1 MRRLYGELARKG
13 IRFRPH
19 VWLAEEWFSPDGVPG
34 IAIPFYLAH
43 PRLMRLERR
52 FMHEVEGGNDKW
64 LMRILRHETGH
75 AIDTAFGL
83 RRRKAWRETFGKA
96 SRRYPSRYSPRP
108 GSRNYVLHLGHW
120 YAQSHP
126 TEDFA
131 ETFAV
136 WLPPRSRWRSQ
147 YAGWPALAKLEYV
160 DRTMRALAGHARD
173 RTSTAASI
181 EPLAENERTLRE
193 HYRRKQARYEIDTAR
208 SYDRPL
214 LRVFAPPRR
223 AAAQPAGERPAAR
236 DAPAAAA
243 PAGAPRAHAS
253 LPREPRDAHGGAA
266 RAHPRPARAAA
277 GSARRQREALGAARA
292 DHAAD
297 AAARP
302 GELRPMKKLRVLVL
316 VHETLVPPEDA
327 SGYTVQQIDEWRTE
341 YDVIDVAA
349 GHGPR
354 GARARHG
361 RQPRRAAQRRS
372 PTGSPTSPS
381 TCSRSSRASSPTT
394 STWSRSS
401 S

>member
-1 MRRLYGELARKG
+1 LKRKTRVTAPARREPAWTRLDDEALLDLRFCDLRLSMARSPLEDSVQRLYGELGSKG
-13 IRFRPH
+13 LRFRPH

-96 SRRYPSRYSPRP
+96 SRRYPSHYSPRP

-147 YAGWPALAKLEYV
+147 YQGWPALAKLEYV
-160 DRTMRALAGHARD
+160 HRTMCELAGRRATNLD
-173 RTSTAASI
+173 RRVV
-181 EPLAENERTLRE
+181 EPLAENPRTLRE

-214 LRVFAPPRR
+214 LRVFAQR
-223 AAAQPAGERPAAR
+223 GERPHGRLASGMLREMRPQLRRLLVRRVRMHPYVADHVMRIAVQRARALGLRVRGGQRRAQR
-236 DAPAAAA
+236 DA
-243 PAGAPRAHAS
+243 
-253 LPREPRDAHGGAA
+253 
-266 RAHPRPARAAA
+266 
-277 GSARRQREALGAARA
+277 
-292 DHAAD
+292 
-297 AAARP
+297 
-302 GELRPMKKLRVLVL
+302 LVL
-316 VHETLVPPEDA
+316 HERIMLQMLLRDRENFA
-327 SGYTVQQIDEWRTE
+327 L
-341 YDVIDVAA
+341 
-349 GHGPR
+349 
-354 GARARHG
+354 
-361 RQPRRAAQRRS
+361 
-372 PTGSPTSPS
+372 
-381 TCSRSSRASSPTT
+381 
-394 STWSRSS
+394 
-401 S
+401 